1 MEKIKGYIGKFVFQ
15 SDDGGYTVMEVIANG
30 KAITCVGTV
39 RGYSVGETVEVEG
52 EYVVHPIYKKQIK
65 ISGIRAVAPE
75 DSVAIERYLGSGA
88 IRGIGESLA
97 ARIVKCFGDETLRIM
112 EEEPER
118 LAEVKG
124 ISARKAQDIANQLV
138 EKRDLREAMIFL
150 QQYGISQTLANKIYV
165 KYGNEIYR
173 IMKENPYRL
182 AEDITGVGFKTADE
196 IAKKSGILVDSDYR
210 IRCGI
215 LHAMLETTSEGHCY
229 YPKELL
235 LNKASE
241 ILELPIEALESQMYN
256 LAMDKKIVIKKA
268 GEEERV
274 YAASYY
280 YEEAKC
286 AAKLL
291 ELKTSY
297 EDWQPIEPVKEIE
310 RKIDRIQQSMDM
322 ELEDLQRQAVL
333 QCVQSGVFVLSGGP
347 GTGKTTTINAII
359 RYFDREGL
367 DVYLAAPT
375 GRAAKR
381 MTETTG
387 YEARTIHRLLEIS
400 GELSEERKNAFFER
414 NEDNPLEADVVIIDE
429 VSMVDIHL
437 LKALLTALVPGTKLV
452 LVGDMDQLPSV
463 GPGQVLKDILASECF
478 PFVKLQKIFRQAKES
493 HIVSYAHKINRGETI
508 DFSEKYC
515 DFFLLDK
522 DNAEV
527 IYSYIEQLMKAKIPK
542 QFGVQM
548 YETQVLT
555 PMRKGSLGVEML
567 NQVLQERLNPA
578 SPEKAEHEY
587 GEVIFREGDKVMQ
600 IKNNYNLEWEV
611 IGNYNIPIDS
621 GQGVFNG
628 DVGVVEEV
636 NEFSKTLT
644 VLFDDGR
651 TVMYPFSALDELE
664 HAFAVTIH
672 KSQGSEYPAVIIPV
686 LTGPKMLLNRNL
698 FYTGVTRAKNCV
710 VLLGNTMAFQE
721 MIASKSQQK
730 RYTSLDERLRE
741 IGKGR

>member
-97 ARIVKCFGDETLRIM
+97 ARIVKCFGEDTLRIM

-256 LAMDKKIVIKKA
+256 LAMDKRIVIKKA

-291 ELKTSY
+291 ELKISY
-297 EDWQPIEPVKEIE
+297 EDWRPIEPVKEIE

-437 LKALLTALVPGTKLV
+437 LKALLAALIPGTKLV

-587 GEVIFREGDKVMQ
+587 GDVIFREGDKVMQ

>member
-587 GEVIFREGDKVMQ
+587 GDVIFREGDKVMQ

>member
-97 ARIVKCFGDETLRIM
+97 ARIVKCFGEDTLRIM

-256 LAMDKKIVIKKA
+256 LAMDKRIVIKKA

-437 LKALLTALVPGTKLV
+437 LKALLTALIPGTKLV

-587 GEVIFREGDKVMQ
+587 GDVIFREGDKVMQ

>member
-97 ARIVKCFGDETLRIM
+97 ARIVKCFGDDTLRIM

-118 LAEVKG
+118 LAEVNG

-268 GEEERV
+268 GEGERV

-414 NEDNPLEADVVIIDE
+414 NEENPLEADVVIIDE

-437 LKALLTALVPGTKLV
+437 LKALLAALVPGTKLV

-587 GEVIFREGDKVMQ
+587 GDVIFREGDKVMQ

>member
-97 ARIVKCFGDETLRIM
+97 ARIVKCFGDDTLRIM

-256 LAMDKKIVIKKA
+256 LAMDKRIVIKKA

-297 EDWQPIEPVKEIE
+297 EDWRPIEPVKEIE
-310 RKIDRIQQSMDM
+310 CKIDRIQQSMDM

-437 LKALLTALVPGTKLV
+437 LKALLAALIPGTKLV

-587 GEVIFREGDKVMQ
+587 GDVIFREGDKVMQ

>member
-235 LNKASE
+235 LNKATE

-297 EDWQPIEPVKEIE
+297 EDWQPIEPAKEIE

-437 LKALLTALVPGTKLV
+437 LKALLTALIPGTKLV

-587 GEVIFREGDKVMQ
+587 GDVIFREGDKVMQ

-628 DVGVVEEV
+628 DVGVIEEV

-710 VLLGNTMAFQE
+710 VLLGNTMVFQE

>member
-97 ARIVKCFGDETLRIM
+97 ARIVKCFGDDTLRIM

-268 GEEERV
+268 GEGERV

-414 NEDNPLEADVVIIDE
+414 NEENPLEADVVIIDE

-437 LKALLTALVPGTKLV
+437 LKALLAALVPGTKLV

-587 GEVIFREGDKVMQ
+587 GDVIFREGDKVMQ

>member
-97 ARIVKCFGDETLRIM
+97 ARIVKCFGDDTLRIM

-256 LAMDKKIVIKKA
+256 LAMDKRIVIKKA

-437 LKALLTALVPGTKLV
+437 LKALLAALIPGTKLV

-587 GEVIFREGDKVMQ
+587 GDVIFREGDKVMQ